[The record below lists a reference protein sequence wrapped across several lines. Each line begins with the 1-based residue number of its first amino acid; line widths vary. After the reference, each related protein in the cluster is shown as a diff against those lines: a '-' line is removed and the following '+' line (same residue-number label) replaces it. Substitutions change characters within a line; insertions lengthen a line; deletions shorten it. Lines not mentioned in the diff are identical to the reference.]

1 MVATLI
7 QADARR
13 IPLADKSVH
22 CVVTSP
28 PYWGLRDYGTGG
40 QIGLESTPADFV
52 GSMVAVF
59 REVHRVLRDDG
70 TLWLNLGD
78 SYCNAGS
85 RNNGTGLDGKRRG
98 GVADTDGSWKDAVGT
113 YRDIRHALKGEGIK
127 HKDLIGIPWRVA
139 LALQSDGWY
148 LRSEIIWH
156 KASPMPESV
165 TDRPTKAHEP
175 IFLLAKEDR
184 YFYDADAVRE
194 QPKGT
199 DPRVARSSDD
209 LADGPMRNSDLERF
223 GTTRGK
229 TNQPCSHP
237 AGANLRSVWRLSTD
251 PYPGA
256 HFATFPRKLVEPC
269 IKAGT
274 SEKGCCPSCGSPW
287 RRVTERSAIKRQRP
301 NDFVKRSGED
311 GTGNS
316 CANTVAGV
324 SVRTIGW
331 EPTCGCPDHTP
342 VPCTVFDPFNGA
354 GTTGVVALAH
364 GRRYV
369 GTDLNCEYL
378 GMARRRIDRPHAPV
392 ERPSEDVPLP
402 LFSTPN

>member
-1 MVATLI
+1 MRATLI

-13 IPLADKSVH
+13 IPLADGSVQ

-28 PYWGLRDYGTGG
+28 PYLGLRDYGVPG
-40 QIGLESTPADFV
+40 QIGLEDTPDAFV
-52 GSMVAVF
+52 ETM
-59 REVHRVLRDDG
+59 REVFAEVWRVLRDDG

-78 SYCNAGS
+78 SYNAYNGGAGPSSSLSQTQS
-85 RNNGTGLDGKRRG
+85 RERPQLSTGYG
-98 GVADTDGSWKDAVGT
+98 
-113 YRDIRHALKGEGIK
+113 LKVK
-127 HKDLIGIPWRVA
+127 TLKPKDLMGIPWRVA
-139 LALQSDGWY
+139 LALQSDGWF
-148 LRSEIIWH
+148 LRSDIIWH

-165 TDRPTKAHEP
+165 TDRPTKAHEYL
-175 IFLLAKEDR
+175 FLLAKSDR

-199 DPRVARSSDD
+199 DPRVTRSSADI
-209 LADGPMRNSDLERF
+209 ADGPMRNSDLERF

-229 TNQPCSHP
+229 TNQPCSNP

-287 RRVTERSAIKRQRP
+287 RRVTERTAIKRERP
-301 NDFVKRSGED
+301 NDYVKRSGED

-324 SVRTIGW
+324 SVRTLGW
-331 EPTCGCPDHTP
+331 EPTCSCPDHQP
-342 VPCTVFDPFNGA
+342 VPCVVLDPFNGA
-354 GTTGVVALAH
+354 GTTGLVATGL
-364 GRRYV
+364 GRRYY
-369 GTDLNCEYL
+369 GTDLNPVYL
-378 GMARRRIDRPHAPV
+378 AMAKRRIERPHAPIG
-392 ERPSEDVPLP
+392 RPGEDESLP
-402 LFSTPN
+402 LFPAEPREDAHA